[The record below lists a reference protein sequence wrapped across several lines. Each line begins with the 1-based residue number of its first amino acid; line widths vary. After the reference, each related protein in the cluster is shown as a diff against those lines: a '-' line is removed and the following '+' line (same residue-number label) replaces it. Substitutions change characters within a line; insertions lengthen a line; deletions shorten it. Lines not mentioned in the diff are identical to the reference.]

1 MKTLHL
7 VVTENCE
14 LCEKGLK
21 TISFL
26 NKFFRINTVQ
36 VEDGFQEYLLRVP
49 VLLNG
54 NTVLD
59 EGILNKGTI
68 LIIDKEHPLYNDIP
82 HYYKINSIKKL

>member
-21 TISFL
+21 SISLL
-26 NKFFRINTVQ
+26 NKFFKINTVQ

-54 NTVLD
+54 NKVLD

-68 LIIDKEHPLYNDIP
+68 LKNYLF
-82 HYYKINSIKKL
+82 S